1 MKFIETTFEEFLQA
15 IHIELFPQILD
26 DDLPNHF
33 DNWLSIESQES
44 IIEYAELF
52 GKKQYLTGKDEILN
66 K

>member
-1 MKFIETTFEEFLQA
+1 MNKQTFKNYLMEVHCINNPE
-15 IHIELFPQILD
+15 ILD
-26 DDLPNHF
+26 DDLPDHF